1 MRRVLIFVLACSAC
15 AGATNYYV
23 SSSSGSDSNSGTSA
37 GAAWKTFSA
46 AGNHV
51 NSGNFAAGDVIY
63 LKRGDTWN
71 EQLIP
76 PSSGVTGNPIAF
88 DAYGT
93 GPAPVI

>member
-1 MRRVLIFVLACSAC
+1 MRLVVVFVLACCVS

-23 SSSSGSDSNSGTSA
+23 SSSGNDSNNGTTA
-37 GAAWKTFSA
+37 ATAWKTLSA

-51 NSGNFAAGDVIY
+51 NGGSFSAGDVIY

-76 PSSGVTGNPIAF
+76 PSSGVSGNPIQF

-93 GPAPVI
+93 